1 MFEVPQEKKYLSVL
15 LSSLETLFTQTL
27 DMLITQTD
35 NLYELFFHWFSL
47 LFKNQLY
54 GGIIYIQLTA
64 SI

>member
-1 MFEVPQEKKYLSVL
+1 MFEVPQEKYVSVL

-27 DMLITQTD
+27 DMLITQTG

-47 LFKNQLY
+47 LFKNQFY
-54 GGIIYIQLTA
+54 GGIIYIRLTA